1 MNINF
6 STSKNSKSKFNKL
19 MNIRT
24 KYETDDAYLTLF
36 YEIASYPSAALKLTI
51 SNEGDYTLKNS
62 NNSNL
67 SSGSLTK
74 VKKSLINQATNYI
87 TGNSSNE
94 KNVNLQPKGPTTKE
108 EEQEQEEEEEE
119 QEPGPGEEGEQ
130 EQVPGEE
137 QRVPGQGHEEQ
148 QVPGEEQRVPGEEQQ
163 VPGEEQRVPG
173 QGHEEQQ
180 VPGEE
185 QRVPGEVQ
193 GTDEPGSGQVEGGKN
208 NRSWWK
214 KALGMSGG
222 NFSDSEYESDGSIIS
237 SDDDKEDIVP
247 FSTAFF
253 EDDDEEDIMQHI
265 RNMKSKKYL
274 KTLGNNDLRDIL
286 KKNNQKVTK
295 NSNYLSK
302 KDMIKSITQFYK

>member
-1 MNINF
+1 MSNINF

-148 QVPGEEQRVPGEEQQ
+148 QVPGEEQRVPGE
-163 VPGEEQRVPG
+163 
-173 QGHEEQQ
+173 
-180 VPGEE
+180 
-185 QRVPGEVQ
+185 VQ

-274 KTLGNNDLRDIL
+274 KTLGNTDLRDIL

>member
-1 MNINF
+1 MSNINF
-6 STSKNSKSKFNKL
+6 SANQNYKSKLKKL

-148 QVPGEEQRVPGEEQQ
+148 QVPGEEQRVPGE
-163 VPGEEQRVPG
+163 
-173 QGHEEQQ
+173 
-180 VPGEE
+180 
-185 QRVPGEVQ
+185 VQ

-274 KTLGNNDLRDIL
+274 KTLGNTDLRDIL

>member
-1 MNINF
+1 M
-6 STSKNSKSKFNKL
+6 
-19 MNIRT
+19 
-24 KYETDDAYLTLF
+24 
-36 YEIASYPSAALKLTI
+36 
-51 SNEGDYTLKNS
+51 
-62 NNSNL
+62 
-67 SSGSLTK
+67 
-74 VKKSLINQATNYI
+74 INQATNLFTRKPEI
-87 TGNSSNE
+87 KNFQHEGPGTGVTGE
-94 KNVNLQPKGPTTKE
+94 EDDEEEPGPGEVPGQVPGEEQVQGEE
-108 EEQEQEEEEEE
+108 EEQGIEEEEEE
-119 QEPGPGEEGEQ
+119 QEPGPGE
-130 EQVPGEE
+130 VP
-137 QRVPGQGHEEQ
+137 
-148 QVPGEEQRVPGEEQQ
+148 
-163 VPGEEQRVPG
+163 
-173 QGHEEQQ
+173 
-180 VPGEE
+180 
-185 QRVPGEVQ
+185 
-193 GTDEPGSGQVEGGKN
+193 GTDEPGPGTGEVPGTDEPGPGTDEPGTGQEPGQEPVEGGKN

-274 KTLGNNDLRDIL
+274 KTLGNTDLRDIL